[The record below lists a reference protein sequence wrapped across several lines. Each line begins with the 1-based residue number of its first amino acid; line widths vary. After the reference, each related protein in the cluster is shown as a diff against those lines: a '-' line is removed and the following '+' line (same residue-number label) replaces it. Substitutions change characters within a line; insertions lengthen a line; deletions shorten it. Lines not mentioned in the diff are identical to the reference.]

1 VAPAVLSLANMYQEF
16 CGLRELPF
24 ELTANPRYLFLT
36 DRQREALSVLQYG
49 LVSAKSLTL
58 LVGEAGTGKTTLLR
72 TALDS
77 DRCSN
82 VQAVYLNNPMLSG
95 ADFVALLALRFD
107 LGPAA
112 SASKS
117 VLLEQLEARLLE
129 RRAAG
134 IVTALVVDEAQSLST
149 ELLEEIRLLANIE
162 TPDGKLLPLVLAG
175 QPELAERLEQPELR
189 QLKQRVALRC
199 ELTPFALD
207 DTAAYIA
214 SRIRT
219 AGGAPARLFTQ
230 EAVSLIHY
238 RSSGIPRTVNVVCDN
253 ALVGAMALRTLPVD
267 RALVDEVCGD
277 LRLSGTA
284 TAEPHAVSSPW
295 QTAATPEPEA
305 GDNNGDSE
313 DPAPPP
319 QSSKFGFRFAWRRPA
334 PLRSTRIATE

>member
-1 VAPAVLSLANMYQEF
+1 MYQEF

-36 DRQREALSVLQYG
+36 GRQREALSVLQYG

-58 LVGEAGTGKTTLLR
+58 LVGEAGTGKTTLLHA
-72 TALDS
+72 ALDS
-77 DRCSN
+77 DRCRD

-112 SASKS
+112 SVSKS

-134 IVTALVVDEAQSLST
+134 RVNALVVDEAQSLST
-149 ELLEEIRLLANIE
+149 GLLEEIRLLANIE

-175 QPELAERLEQPELR
+175 QPELATRLEQPELR

-199 ELTPFALD
+199 ELVPFALD

-219 AGGAPARLFTQ
+219 AGGAPAKLFTQ
-230 EAVSLIHY
+230 EAVTLIHH

-253 ALVGAMALRTLPVD
+253 ALVGAMAQRTLPVD
-267 RALVDEVCGD
+267 RALVEEVCGD
-277 LRLSGTA
+277 LRLTGAA
-284 TAEPHAVSSPW
+284 TVEPHAAVSPS
-295 QTAATPEPEA
+295 QTAAIPEPEA
-305 GDNNGDSE
+305 VDHNGDSE
-313 DPAPPP
+313 DTAPSRQP
-319 QSSKFGFRFAWRRPA
+319 SKFGFRLAWRRPA